1 MNQAVEDSYNASLV
15 LQLACGAGST
25 GVVSTGHRRCR
36 RRDFSKKSEP
46 SIQIPMLSGPSLTL
60 GISDSVYSQ
69 SFAEASLST
78 SFLNVKK
85 EAEARSEETE
95 KFSPRGS
102 DEEDEGSCR
111 KKLRLS
117 KEQSALL
124 EEKFR
129 EHSTLNPKQ
138 KLTLAKQL
146 NLRPRQV
153 EVWFQNRRA
162 SHHFPPLSLH
172 IYLDPQWIEDVICRT
187 KLKQTEVDCEF
198 LRRYC
203 EALTEENIKLKRE
216 LQEQKALNL
225 TSAAVAPMYM
235 KLPAVTYT
243 ICPSC
248 ERVTGPGGD
257 GTKTISFTAAATA
270 MVAKKTLF
278 LNPFSH
284 SATC

>member
-60 GISDSVYSQ
+60 GFSDSAYSQ

-102 DEEDEGSCR
+102 DEEDEGTCR

-162 SHHFPPLSLH
+162 
-172 IYLDPQWIEDVICRT
+172 RT

-243 ICPSC
+243 VCPSC

-257 GTKTISFTAAATA
+257 GTKTISFTAATTA